1 MNMRSSGPG
10 GLVAGIDL
18 AAAGEEAD
26 HQLARLGRIER
37 LGDLVG
43 AALPYGMPG
52 VASVM
57 TAVVPASRPALP
69 ITLIVSA
76 ALVGWMLFL
85 FTLHPAWRDR
95 GPIMAVFLTGWLALT
110 AVLVSIDGLFGF
122 FSFTAHFLAF

>member
-43 AALPYGMPG
+43 AAPPYGVAG
-52 VASVM
+52 VA
-57 TAVVPASRPALP
+57 PASRPALP

-95 GPIMAVFLTGWLALT
+95 APIMAVFLTGWLALT
-110 AVLVSIDGLFGF
+110 AVLVAIDGWFGF